1 MKRMPVLCLLSIFV
15 SVASAGDRESSGA
28 RDEAKKAIEKLAELD
43 NYSWTSERK
52 SAGNDSSAIKGK
64 INKEGLTYVR
74 IKMAD
79 RVVEGLIKDGAGAL
93 KSDEGWLS
101 TSEFSG
107 SGGSPRSNPMTF
119 LARHLSVFAK
129 SPVVQ
134 ASGLLK
140 QTNGLRSERTDVF
153 TGVLN
158 EDGVKE
164 NLPQFGVEVSDPE
177 GSVKFWIAD
186 GMLVKYSYTVR
197 AHVKFVDQQREVDY
211 DRTTMVEIEDA
222 GTTKLIIPDDVLKK
236 IQ

>member
-1 MKRMPVLCLLSIFV
+1 M
-15 SVASAGDRESSGA
+15 
-28 RDEAKKAIEKLAELD
+28 
-43 NYSWTSERK
+43 
-52 SAGNDSSAIKGK
+52 
-64 INKEGLTYVR
+64 
-74 IKMAD
+74 
-79 RVVEGLIKDGAGAL
+79 

-129 SPVVQ
+129 SPEVQ

-140 QTNGLRSERTDVF
+140 QTNGLRSKRTDVF

-164 NLPQFGVEVSDPE
+164 NLPQFGVEVSDPK